1 MPEYLAQ
8 NTTLGVDKLGTAT
21 TWVVISNAESFDG
34 PSNTV
39 GSVEK
44 TKLASAT
51 KEYRPGLPDPGTLS
65 FDLQYDPADA
75 EAVYLRGLLSA
86 PAIKSWRLT
95 YPTLPKATYDTFDGF
110 LTAFTPSGGAA
121 DEIIMASVEI
131 KLTGLIVTT
140 TAP

>member
-8 NTTLGVDKLGTAT
+8 NTVLGVDKLGTGV
-21 TWVVISNAESFDG
+21 TWTPISYAESFDG

-44 TKLASAT
+44 TKLSSQT
-51 KEYRPGLPDPGTLS
+51 KEYRPGLPDPGELS
-65 FDLQYDPADA
+65 FSLQYDPADT

-95 YPTLPKATYDTFDGF
+95 YPTLPKATFDTFDGF
-110 LTAFTPSGGAA
+110 LTAFSPGGGKA
-121 DEIIMASVEI
+121 DEIITAKVTI